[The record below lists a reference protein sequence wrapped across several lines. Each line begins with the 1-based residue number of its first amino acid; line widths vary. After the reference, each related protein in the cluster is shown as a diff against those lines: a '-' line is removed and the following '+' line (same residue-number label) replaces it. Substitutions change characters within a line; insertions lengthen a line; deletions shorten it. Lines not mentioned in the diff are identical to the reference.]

1 MGRSR
6 SRTPPRRGKLIQKL
20 ALTKLTVNANLL
32 MNYVIEYKNAIFSYV
47 HNKYK

>member
-32 MNYVIEYKNAIFSYV
+32 MNNVIDNEKAVFS
-47 HNKYK
+47 